1 MTWQRFQREICKMLS
16 EHGFW
21 AYETINKKSGQPV
34 DVIAVKSDI
43 GYIIECKVTKS
54 NRFPL
59 SRVEDNQITAIERFT
74 RCKNK
79 ESWFA
84 FYFAKHP
91 DEILFVRA
99 EKIIA
104 LLDKNVVG
112 VSYDELKEMS
122 EDFFDTSNAN
132 RV

>member
-59 SRVEDNQITAIERFT
+59 SRVEDNQITSIQLF
-74 RCKNK
+74 NK
-79 ESWFA
+79 CGCTESWFA
-84 FYFAKHP
+84 FFFAKHP
-91 DEILFVRA
+91 DNVLFVRA
-99 EKIIA
+99 GKIIA
-104 LLDKNVVG
+104 LVESGAK
-112 VSYDELKEMS
+112 STTYDELKDMGEP
-122 EDFFDTSNAN
+122 FLKGNI
-132 RV
+132 

>member
-59 SRVEDNQITAIERFT
+59 SRVEDNQITSIQLF
-74 RCKNK
+74 NK
-79 ESWFA
+79 CGNIESWFA
-84 FYFAKHP
+84 FFFAKHP
-91 DEILFVRA
+91 DNVLFVRA
-99 EKIIA
+99 GKIIA
-104 LLDKNVVG
+104 LVESGAK
-112 VSYDELKEMS
+112 STTYEELKDMS
-122 EDFFDTSNAN
+122 EPFLKGNI
-132 RV
+132 

>member
-16 EHGFW
+16 DNGFW

-74 RCKNK
+74 RCKNH

-84 FYFAKHP
+84 FLFSKHP
-91 DEILFVRA
+91 DDILFVRA

>member
-91 DEILFVRA
+91 DSVLFVRA
-99 EKIIA
+99 NMI
-104 LLDKNVVG
+104 LDLIDSGAK
-112 VSYDELKEMS
+112 STTYEELKDMS
-122 EDFFDTSNAN
+122 ELLLEKEQ
-132 RV
+132 

>member
-84 FYFAKHP
+84 FLFSKHP
-91 DEILFVRA
+91 DDILFVKA
-99 EKIIA
+99 EKIIDLVDSGA
-104 LLDKNVVG
+104 ASVT
-112 VSYDELKEMS
+112 YEELREVC
-122 EDFFDTSNAN
+122 EPFLEGINC
-132 RV
+132 

>member
-59 SRVEDNQITAIERFT
+59 SRVEDNQITSIQLF
-74 RCKNK
+74 NK
-79 ESWFA
+79 CGCTESWFA

-91 DEILFVRA
+91 DNVLFVRA
-99 EKIIA
+99 GKIIA
-104 LLDKNVVG
+104 LVESGAK
-112 VSYDELKEMS
+112 STTYDELEDMS
-122 EDFFDTSNAN
+122 ELLLEKEQ
-132 RV
+132 